1 MKGRIYFCGE
11 SLELKLLRDSLEE
24 RGLEV
29 EIKTLSELEGLVK
42 ENEPDVVVIELTD
55 KVSSSFPK
63 LINLLKSL
71 SSNVVFLANK
81 ISVEKAV
88 ELIKA
93 GAYDLKLISSPLEV
107 IERTVLL
114 ALEDKRLILEEEGFL
129 TQDPRLVAS
138 IKRLEQVAKTDA
150 PILLVGESGTG
161 KELLARFVHAKSE
174 RRFGPFVAINCAALP
189 ETLLESELFG
199 YEKGAFSGANFRK
212 KGKIELAHGGTLLL
226 DEITETTPQFQS
238 KLLRVIQEKEVDRLG
253 GYYPIKVDFRLISTT
268 NRDIEKVVAEGKF
281 RQDLYFRIN
290 VIAVKIPPL
299 RERRGDV
306 KLLTEHFVEKFSRMY
321 KNDVKGLTDRAWK
334 FLMNY
339 PFPGNVRELKNMIER
354 GVLTCEGEL
363 IDLPHLVDPFSSDY
377 SFEPISR
384 PHFEPAKGQPEPF
397 KSHPHP
403 LNSHSHPFNSHPHS
417 FNRHSER
424 SEGSPQEEGPSK
436 DAGMIFEYKD
446 LEVKPLDE
454 LEREAI
460 LRALKLTGGNKAKAA
475 ELLGITVRTIR
486 NKLKQYEELGLIK
499 RGEFG
504 DVG

>member
-1 MKGRIYFCGE
+1 MKGRVYLCGE

-29 EIKTLSELEGLVK
+29 EFKILPQLEGLAR
-42 ENEPDVVVIELTD
+42 EEAPDVVVIELTD
-55 KVSSSFPK
+55 DVSLRFPK
-63 LINLLKSL
+63 LSNILKSL
-71 SSNVVFLANK
+71 NSNVVFLANK

-93 GAYDLKLISSPLEV
+93 GAYDLKLLSSPLEV
-107 IERTVLL
+107 IERTILL

-129 TQDPRLVAS
+129 TQDPRLVAI
-138 IKRLEQVAKTDA
+138 IKRLEEVAKTDV

-212 KGKIELAHGGTLLL
+212 KGKLELAHGGTLLL
-226 DEITETTPQFQS
+226 DEITETTSQFQS

-268 NRDIEKVVAEGKF
+268 NRDIEKAVAEGRF

-290 VIAVKIPPL
+290 VITVKIPPL

-306 KLLTEHFVEKFSRMY
+306 KLLTEHFMEKFSRVY
-321 KNDVKGLTDRAWK
+321 RKSVKGLTDRAWN

-339 PFPGNVRELKNMIER
+339 HFPGNVRELKNMIER

-377 SFEPISR
+377 SFEAISV
-384 PHFEPAKGQPEPF
+384 
-397 KSHPHP
+397 PHP
-403 LNSHSHPFNSHPHS
+403 ETFESYPEG
-417 FNRHSER
+417 SER
-424 SEGSPQEEGPSK
+424 SLQAEGVSK
-436 DAGMIFEYKD
+436 KTGMIFENKD
-446 LEVKPLDE
+446 WEIKPLDE

-460 LRALKLTGGNKAKAA
+460 LKALKLTGGNKAKAA

>member
-1 MKGRIYFCGE
+1 MKGRIILCGQSIE
-11 SLELKLLRDSLEE
+11 FKILRDNLEE
-24 RGLEV
+24 RGLVV
-29 EIKTLSELEGLVK
+29 EFKNFSELERLSK
-42 ENEPDVVVIELTD
+42 ENLPDVVVIEVSD
-55 KVSSSFPK
+55 EVSSDYRRIIDF
-63 LINLLKSL
+63 LKGL
-71 SSNVVFLANK
+71 SSNVVILANK

-93 GAYDLKLISSPLEV
+93 GAYDLKLLSSPIDV
-107 IERTVLL
+107 IERAILL
-114 ALEDKRLILEEEGFL
+114 ALEDKRLLLEEEGFL
-129 TQDPRLVAS
+129 TQDPRLIS
-138 IKRLEQVAKTDA
+138 MLKRLEEVARTDA

-161 KELLARFVHAKSE
+161 KELLARFIHAKSE
-174 RRFGPFVAINCAALP
+174 RKFGPFVAINCAALP

-199 YEKGAFSGANFRK
+199 YEKGAFSGATFRK

-268 NRDIEKVVAEGKF
+268 NRDIEEAIAEGKF

-290 VIAVKIPPL
+290 VITVKIPPL
-299 RERRGDV
+299 RERKEDV
-306 KLLTEHFVEKFSRMY
+306 KLLTKFFWEKFSRLY
-321 KNDVKGLTDRAWK
+321 KKDVKGLTDRAWD
-334 FLMNY
+334 FLLNY
-339 PFPGNVRELKNMIER
+339 HFPGNVRELKNMIER

-363 IDLPHLVDPFSSDY
+363 IDLPHFIDPFSSY
-377 SFEPISR
+377 SLKTSNDL
-384 PHFEPAKGQPEPF
+384 HLSTLKD
-397 KSHPHP
+397 
-403 LNSHSHPFNSHPHS
+403 
-417 FNRHSER
+417 HSEAR
-424 SEGSPQEEGPSK
+424 KEDEKSGTIFDKK
-436 DAGMIFEYKD
+436 DVEI
-446 LEVKPLDE
+446 KPLEE

-460 LRALKLTGGNKAKAA
+460 LRALTLTGGNKAKAA

>member
-1 MKGRIYFCGE
+1 MKGRIYLCGE

-29 EIKTLSELEGLVK
+29 ELKSLSQIEGLAK
-42 ENEPDVVVIELTD
+42 ENAPDVVVIEVTD
-55 KVSSSFPK
+55 DFSSSVPK
-63 LINLLKSL
+63 LINILKSL
-71 SSNVVFLANK
+71 TSNVVFLANK

-88 ELIKA
+88 ELVKA
-93 GAYDLKLISSPLEV
+93 GAYDLKLLSSPLEL

-129 TQDPRLVAS
+129 TQDPRLVDI
-138 IKRLEQVAKTDA
+138 IKRLEEVAKTDV

-161 KELLARFVHAKSE
+161 KELLARFVHAKSK

-268 NRDIEKVVAEGKF
+268 NRDIEKAVAEGKF

-290 VIAVKIPPL
+290 IITVKIPPL
-299 RERRGDV
+299 RERKGDV
-306 KLLTEHFVEKFSRMY
+306 KLLTEHFTEKFSRVY
-321 KNDVKGLTDRAWK
+321 RKPVKGLTDRAWN

-339 PFPGNVRELKNMIER
+339 HFPGNVRELKNMIER

-363 IDLPHLVDPFSSDY
+363 IDLSHLVDPFSPDY
-377 SFEPISR
+377 SFEPLSMSYSKSISEHLTGHLQ
-384 PHFEPAKGQPEPF
+384 PTKGQPSSLHGPPEQS
-397 KSHPHP
+397 KGS
-403 LNSHSHPFNSHPHS
+403 PHS
-417 FNRHSER
+417 
-424 SEGSPQEEGPSK
+424 EGASK
-436 DAGMIFEYKD
+436 KTGMIFENK
-446 LEVKPLDE
+446 EIEIKPLDE

-460 LRALKLTGGNKAKAA
+460 LKALKLTGGNKAKAA